1 MKVLSREQVL
11 NLHSQLIAAT
21 GGTDGVRDYALLD
34 SALQAP
40 FQGFAGVDIY
50 PTVQQK
56 AARLAYSLIKNH
68 AFIDGNKRV
77 GAHALLIFLLLNK
90 INLEYTQQELI
101 DIVLAVAASE
111 CEIDDLVRW
120 ILVHQL

>member
-40 FQGFAGVDIY
+40 FQGFAGVDVY

-56 AARLAYSLIKNH
+56 AARLAYGLIKNH
-68 AFIDGNKRV
+68 AFIDGNK
-77 GAHALLIFLLLNK
+77 LIFLLLNK

-111 CEIDDLVRW
+111 CELDDLVRW
-120 ILVHQL
+120 ILSHQL

>member
-40 FQGFAGVDIY
+40 FQGFAGVDVY

-56 AARLAYSLIKNH
+56 AARLAYGLIKNY
-68 AFIDGNKRV
+68 AFIDGNKRI
-77 GAHALLIFLLLNK
+77 GAHVLLIFLLLNK

-101 DIVLAVAASE
+101 DIVLVVAASE
-111 CEIDDLVRW
+111 CELDDLVRW
-120 ILVHQL
+120 ILAHQL

>member
-56 AARLAYSLIKNH
+56 AARLAYGLIKNH
-68 AFIDGNKRV
+68 GFIDGNKRV

>member
-21 GGTDGVRDYALLD
+21 GGSDGVRDYVLLD

-40 FQGFAGVDIY
+40 FQGFAGVDVY

-56 AARLAYSLIKNH
+56 AARLAYGLIKNH

-77 GAHALLIFLLLNK
+77 GAHVLVIFLLLNK

-111 CEIDDLVRW
+111 CELDDLVRW
-120 ILVHQL
+120 ILSHQL

>member
-40 FQGFAGVDIY
+40 FQGFARVDIY
-50 PTVQQK
+50 IRQCN
-56 AARLAYSLIKNH
+56 R
-68 AFIDGNKRV
+68 KR
-77 GAHALLIFLLLNK
+77 H
-90 INLEYTQQELI
+90 
-101 DIVLAVAASE
+101 D
-111 CEIDDLVRW
+111 
-120 ILVHQL
+120 

>member
-11 NLHSQLIAAT
+11 NLHSQLSAAT

-40 FQGFAGVDIY
+40 FQGFAGVDVY

-56 AARLAYSLIKNH
+56 AARLAYGLIKNH
-68 AFIDGNKRV
+68 AFIDGNKRIGTHV
-77 GAHALLIFLLLNK
+77 LLIFLLLNK
-90 INLEYTQQELI
+90 VNYTYLKK
-101 DIVLAVAASE
+101 
-111 CEIDDLVRW
+111 
-120 ILVHQL
+120 